1 MDETTE
7 EDCLSSINS
16 RFRKNAFKVAEDAA
30 VPYAT
35 RKKIASLLNEAMAR
49 RGGEL

>member
-1 MDETTE
+1 MLDFDADPMLTGHAGE
-7 EDCLSSINS
+7 
-16 RFRKNAFKVAEDAA
+16 NAFKVAEDAA

-35 RKKIASLLNEAMAR
+35 RKKIAGLLNEAMAR